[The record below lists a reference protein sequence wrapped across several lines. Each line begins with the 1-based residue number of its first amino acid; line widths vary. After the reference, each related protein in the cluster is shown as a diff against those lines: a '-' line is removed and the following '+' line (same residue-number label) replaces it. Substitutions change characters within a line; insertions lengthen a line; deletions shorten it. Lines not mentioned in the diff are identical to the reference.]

1 MRLAKNK
8 SKTNCLKLGL
18 KAFKAVL
25 FRRLIS
31 LHRRNETTVQGKTQ
45 NHNAEIVSHT
55 YKRKESAMH
64 FSVLKF

>member
-31 LHRRNETTVQGKTQ
+31 LHRHNKTTVQVKSQSQ
-45 NHNAEIVSHT
+45 NKH
-55 YKRKESAMH
+55 ESQP
-64 FSVLKF
+64 VKFI

>member
-31 LHRRNETTVQGKTQ
+31 LHRRNETAVQGKSQ
-45 NHNAEIVSHT
+45 SHNAKIVSHT
-55 YKRKESAMH
+55 YNRKESAIH
-64 FSVLKF
+64 FSLLKF

>member
-31 LHRRNETTVQGKTQ
+31 LHRRNETAVQGKSQ
-45 NHNAEIVSHT
+45 SHNAKIASRIFT
-55 YKRKESAMH
+55 LKESAMH
-64 FSVLKF
+64 FSLIKP